1 MSKHI
6 RNIRRSRR
14 KRLRSDDY
22 SGAESWPVPLA
33 SIDVCRLIVHCRL
46 VQDTD

>member
-14 KRLRSDDY
+14 RRLRSDHCA
-22 SGAESWPVPLA
+22 GAESWPVLVA